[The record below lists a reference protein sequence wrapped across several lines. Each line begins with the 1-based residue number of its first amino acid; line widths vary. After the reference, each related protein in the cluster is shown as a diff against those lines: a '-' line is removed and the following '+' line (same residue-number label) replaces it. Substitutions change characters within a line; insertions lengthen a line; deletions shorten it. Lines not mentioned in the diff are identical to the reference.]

1 MTSAAI
7 RLRPIRSYFYWDK
20 HCYDIPV
27 CFALRFIFDALDS
40 IDLLTEKFEDLTAGV
55 VRALWA
61 GRDATNGVRWRS
73 EFGFVDF
80 APRQGIP
87 I

>member
-1 MTSAAI
+1 M
-7 RLRPIRSYFYWDK
+7 REY
-20 HCYDIPV
+20 V
-27 CFALRFIFDALDS
+27 
-40 IDLLTEKFEDLTAGV
+40 GM

-87 I
+87 IYLAALSRGMIRLAAEIADGHRIVGLPAELHPERRRS